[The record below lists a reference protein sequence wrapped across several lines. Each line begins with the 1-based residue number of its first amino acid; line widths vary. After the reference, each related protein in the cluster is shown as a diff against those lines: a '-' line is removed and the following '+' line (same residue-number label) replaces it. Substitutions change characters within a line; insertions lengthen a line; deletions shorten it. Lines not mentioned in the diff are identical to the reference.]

1 MPDSPDGGVL
11 FLAARA
17 GSLERPPLAG
27 GGLGGEGGGA
37 SSGGVRGGGVPR
49 GQSGPAAIIGVPLDR
64 TTSFRSGTAAG
75 PVAVREASW
84 SLETYSPALDGELD
98 GEVLWDLGDVAL
110 DATRPLGADLD
121 AIREAVRRVRRA
133 GLVPVLLGGEH
144 LLTLPAYQG
153 VLDGMGGADVP
164 AVLHFDAH
172 ADLRDEYEGER
183 LSHATVMRRVA
194 EVAGPWNIYQFGVR
208 SGDREETLW
217 ARANVSRVPGT
228 LAGAVREAL
237 RALAGRR
244 VWCSVDVDVLDPAH
258 APGTG
263 NPEPGGPSAADLL
276 DAVVA
281 VGRAAA
287 LGLDRGGIDLV
298 GFDLVEVSPPLDPS
312 GRTAVLAAKVI
323 RELLIARAMP
333 VNGTGREA
341 GETTGGGRA

>member
-1 MPDSPDGGVL
+1 MPNGPDGKMP

-27 GGLGGEGGGA
+27 GGLAGEGGGA
-37 SSGGVRGGGVPR
+37 SGGGVPGGGPR
-49 GQSGPAAIIGVPLDR
+49 PAAIIGVPLDR

-75 PVAVREASW
+75 PAAVREASW

-98 GEVLWDLGDVAL
+98 GELLYDLGDVAL
-110 DATRPLGADLD
+110 DTTGPLAADLD
-121 AIREAVRRVRRA
+121 AIREAVGRVRRA
-133 GLVPVLLGGEH
+133 GLIPVLLGGEH

-153 VLDGMGGADVP
+153 VLDGMSGADVP

-172 ADLRDEYEGER
+172 ADLRDRYEGER

-194 EVAGPWNIYQFGVR
+194 EAAGPWNIYQFGVR
-208 SGDREETLW
+208 SGDREEILW
-217 ARANVSRVPGT
+217 GRANVNRVPGT
-228 LAGAVREAL
+228 LPGAVREAL
-237 RALAGRR
+237 RLLAGRR

-276 DAVVA
+276 DAVTA
-281 VGRAAA
+281 IGSAAA
-287 LGLDRGGIDLV
+287 LGPHRGGIDLV

-312 GRTAVLAAKVI
+312 GRTAVVAAKII
-323 RELLIARAMP
+323 RELLIAYALP
-333 VNGTGREA
+333 VNGAGREA
-341 GETTGGGRA
+341 GDTTGGGRA